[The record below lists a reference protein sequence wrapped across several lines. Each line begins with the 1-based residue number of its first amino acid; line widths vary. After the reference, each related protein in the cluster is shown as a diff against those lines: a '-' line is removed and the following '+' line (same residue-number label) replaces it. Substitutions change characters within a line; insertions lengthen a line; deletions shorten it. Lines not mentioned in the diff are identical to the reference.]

1 MVDVNIVLE
10 MLRGAADPGNLIGMR
25 RYGMK
30 TDKRLGV
37 KVPKMRK
44 IAKTLG
50 RDHELALN
58 LWETGI
64 PEAMILASMV
74 DEPDLVSKAQ
84 MDSWVAD
91 FDSWDVCDQVCMNL
105 FDKTPYSWGRIQAWH
120 THKQEFVRRAAYAL
134 IACLAW
140 HDKEATDEKF
150 IELIPLIT
158 EASVDERNYVKKAV
172 SWALRNIGKRSLR
185 LHNIAI
191 ETAGVLIQSDSKSAR
206 WIGRDTIKDLKSPTA
221 ERRLS
226 RMGQQEV

>member
-105 FDKTPYSWGRIQAWH
+105 FDKTPYSWGRIEAWH

-158 EASVDERNYVKKAV
+158 EASVDEQNYVKK
-172 SWALRNIGKRSLR
+172 R
-185 LHNIAI
+185 
-191 ETAGVLIQSDSKSAR
+191 
-206 WIGRDTIKDLKSPTA
+206 
-221 ERRLS
+221 
-226 RMGQQEV
+226 